1 MLDIDDATRAR
12 LRASGAL
19 VVDQD
24 GEEVYAGLTLA
35 ESQFFVRWEK
45 DPGVGHA
52 SAEAVLYLD
61 LKHKHLVAR
70 SAGLLGDYAPAN
82 D

>member
-12 LRASGAL
+12 LRASGVV

-24 GEEVYAGLTLA
+24 GEEVYAGLTFE
-35 ESQFFVRWEK
+35 ESQFFLKWEK
-45 DPGVGHA
+45 DPDVDHA
-52 SAEAVLYLD
+52 SAEATRYLA

-70 SAGLLGDYAPAN
+70 SAGLLGDFA
-82 D
+82 